1 MIKAACHC
9 TAVRFEIAKAPDWV
23 LDCNCTLCRRY
34 GALWSYYHRDGG
46 QALLVRKPDPGTTET
61 YLWLDEDLAFH
72 RCRQCGCVTHM
83 EAVKLDPPLIYGV
96 NARMMLG
103 LDPAGVKV
111 IQVDNG
117 HTGHFWTRSD
127 EPRRES
133 RHPPMPPLGPD
144 DWR

>member
-9 TAVRFEIAKAPDWV
+9 GAVRFEVAKPPPWV

-34 GALWSYYHRDGG
+34 GALWTYYMGAA
-46 QALLVRKPDPGTTET
+46 QALLLRVPARELTDT
-61 YLWLDEDLAFH
+61 YVWNDRVIAFH
-72 RCRQCGCVTHM
+72 RCKACGCITHM
-83 EAVKLDPPLIYGV
+83 EARDEKPPVVFAI

-103 LDPAGVKV
+103 LDPK
-111 IQVDNG
+111 QVPLRQIDNG

-127 EPRRES
+127 AAPAPG
-133 RHPPMPPLGPD
+133 RHPPMPPLRPE